1 MALDKESL
9 ITLICK
15 HCEFYKESDKD
26 LECGAYKILKNL
38 MNFHFDGKSIRQE
51 KDWGKEKSRAE
62 GKGKRASSSP
72 FRQELKG
79 LLWAVGCMV

>member
-15 HCEFYKESDKD
+15 HSEFYKKPDKD

-38 MNFHFDGKSIRQE
+38 MNFLFNGKSIRQE
-51 KDWGKEKSRAE
+51 KDRGKEKSRNR
-62 GKGKRASSSP
+62 KTFIWPLVTWSIRAIKYQ
-72 FRQELKG
+72 FI
-79 LLWAVGCMV
+79 